1 MDGIHDMGGMHGFGA
16 VDVDAVESSPENW
29 KNRLQAVAIL
39 SRGIRR
45 SEIEAI
51 PPADYLASSYH
62 ERWLIGAENLLVRVG
77 RVSIGELQRWRS
89 VFDDDPSELP
99 PRAEAPE
106 RVPRLIERLMTTSPM
121 HEVDGALPFDVGD
134 RVRVKRMAPEAH
146 HRCPRYVRGAVGVV
160 DRVPGAELSPEAPLD
175 SNPEPVFTVR
185 FDSID
190 LWGERTPEGE
200 PGYDLYIDLFQS
212 YLEAP

>member
-16 VDVDAVESSPENW
+16 VDVEAAEPSHENW
-29 KNRLQAVAIL
+29 ESRLQAIAIL
-39 SRGIRR
+39 SRGVRR
-45 SEIEAI
+45 SGIEAI

-62 ERWLIGAENLLVRVG
+62 ERWLMCAESVLVRQG
-77 RVSIGELQRWRS
+77 RVSIGELDRWRS
-89 VFDDDPSELP
+89 VFDANPSELP
-99 PRAEAPE
+99 PRAVNPE
-106 RVPRLIERLMTTSPM
+106 RVPRLIERLMTTPLM
-121 HEVDGALPFDVGD
+121 HAVDDVPFGVGD

-160 DRVPGAELSPEAPLD
+160 DRIPGAEPSPEAPPD
-175 SNPEPVFTVR
+175 SKPEPVFTVR
-185 FDSID
+185 FDSVE
-190 LWGERTPEGE
+190 LWGDRAPDGE